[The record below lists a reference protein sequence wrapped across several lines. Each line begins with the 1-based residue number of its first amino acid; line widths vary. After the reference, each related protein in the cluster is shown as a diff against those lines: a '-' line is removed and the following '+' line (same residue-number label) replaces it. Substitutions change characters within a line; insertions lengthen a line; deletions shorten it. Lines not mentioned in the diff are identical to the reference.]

1 MMTPKTQTVVC
12 STTIALTIVVSLS
25 LIPMKPDASA
35 IVLGMMA
42 VFIMVWNGTKLL
54 AKRKS
59 QDGDWVNSKVRHEI
73 LFAIILASLLLLGSI
88 SATLAKELEIFDRD
102 LVKRIVG
109 VNIGLMLVVLGNY
122 MPKKLTG
129 SCSTSCQSTDKA
141 RSVQRLLGWIFVLG
155 GILYALAWIAF
166 DLDQAGI
173 AIMFSFPIAIGIV
186 VIARIAYLRMSRVKP
201 ATEQSV

>member
-1 MMTPKTQTVVC
+1 MMNPKTQTFVA
-12 STTIALTIVVSLS
+12 STTIALTTIVSLV

-35 IVLGMMA
+35 IVMGMMA
-42 VFIMVWNGTKLL
+42 VFIVVWNGMKHLV
-54 AKRKS
+54 KRKDQGS
-59 QDGDWVNSKVRHEI
+59 DWVNSKVRHEI
-73 LFAIILASLLLLGSI
+73 LFAIILASLLMLGSI

-129 SCSTSCQSTDKA
+129 SCTSGCQETDKG
-141 RSVQRLLGWIFVLG
+141 RSAQRLMGWTFVLG

-173 AIMFSFPIAIGIV
+173 AIMFAFPVAIAVV
-186 VIARIAYLRMSRVKP
+186 VIARIAYIRLSGAKK
-201 ATEQSV
+201 TSEQSV